1 MIGQTI
7 SHYKITEKLGE
18 GGMGVVYK
26 AEDTKLKRP
35 VALKFLSPHLLSDT
49 EAKERFIREA
59 QAAAAL
65 NHPNIC
71 TVHEI
76 DEAGGRTFI
85 VMAFLEGASLDTKIE
100 AGPLKL
106 DEVLDFAIQTV
117 QGLQAAHGKKIVH
130 RDIKPA
136 NLMVTPQGAKQ
147 LVTIMDFGL
156 AQLTDRSK
164 LTQGP
169 TALGT
174 VSYMSPE
181 QAQGMEL
188 DHRTDLWALGAV
200 IYEMVTGQ
208 RAFQGHYDQAITY
221 SIQHEEPEPMT
232 ALRTGVP
239 MELEWIAGK
248 CLTKDREK
256 RYQSTTEVLLDLEAL
271 REKQKA
277 GKSTIVKT
285 MAGGESVVAQPSA
298 APAEAPAPS
307 PLAKYRVIED
317 AEEQDDSVVY
327 HAEDTQ
333 LRRLV
338 DVRVI
343 TQSAAKALGRKQLIR
358 QAALFAAGVVL
369 TILLGYAT
377 GWLGPAGAPAEVP
390 LRRFSFAPADL
401 VNAAISPNGKH
412 IAYVERGSPNRLWVR
427 DLDSELPRVLEGVV
441 PGPGVFW
448 SADSRF
454 IGFQEGGDLKK
465 VSREGGP
472 AARVC
477 ELPGGR
483 FGGGS
488 WSPDGESIVFSSG
501 SPPAL
506 YEAPSRGGNP
516 KQLFDRVE
524 EGVSRLNM
532 GPRFLPRPGGAR
544 ALLFNVRGGGVSNL
558 FVRDLESG
566 EMKKLGP
573 GAEAAYSPSGHIV
586 YRAAPNQPDLWALP
600 FSLGALDYTGEAF
613 PIAQQA
619 VSPSVAA
626 DGTLVYLDSGGG
638 LRRLVWRDRDGK
650 PQGKIGQPQLTISYP
665 ALSPDGKRVATWSRE
680 GSAMDIWVHE
690 VDRPVKSRL
699 TTFGYDVWPTW
710 SPSGR
715 QIGFASGRTGERD
728 IYVKS
733 ADGSGEP
740 KALLLTD
747 DSAEYLTDWSRDGKT
762 LLFWRRPRG
771 GGGASGSGTVGDI
784 FYLRQKSGGDYEEFP
799 FLTTKFEETTPQF
812 SPDERFVAYTSDES
826 GQREVYIQAFPEG
839 GVKRQVSVNG
849 GAQPR
854 WRANGKE
861 IYYVEGERLMAAPV
875 ALSGSLSVASPKE
888 LFSSPGLILGGGNY
902 LSYDVTPDGQ
912 RFVLAERVESASRTE
927 IHVVQNWFEE
937 FRDRGQD

>member
-26 AEDTKLKRP
+26 AEDTKLRRV
-35 VALKFLSPHLLSDT
+35 VALKFLRSELIENPEHR
-49 EAKERFIREA
+49 ERFLREA

-65 NHPNIC
+65 DHPNIC
-71 TVHEI
+71 TIYEI
-76 DEAGGRTFI
+76 DEDAGRTFLA
-85 VMAFLEGASLDTKIE
+85 MAFIEGLTVKDKI
-100 AGPLKL
+100 AQRPLKL
-106 DEVLDFAIQTV
+106 DQALDIAVQTA
-117 QGLQAAHGKKIVH
+117 QGLQAAHEKGIVH
-130 RDIKPA
+130 RDIKGA
-136 NLMVTPQGAKQ
+136 NIMVTPPGQVK
-147 LVTIMDFGL
+147 IMDFGL
-156 AQLTDRSK
+156 AQLAERSK
-164 LTQGP
+164 LTE
-169 TALGT
+169 TTTILGT
-174 VSYMSPE
+174 PSYMSPE
-181 QAQGMEL
+181 QARGEKT
-188 DHRTDLWALGAV
+188 DRRADLWSLGV
-200 IYEMVTGQ
+200 VLYEMIAGRLPFVGERQ
-208 RAFQGHYDQAITY
+208 EAVLYGIT
-221 SIQHEEPEPMT
+221 SEEPEPVT
-232 ALRTGVP
+232 AQRAGLP
-239 MELEWIAGK
+239 LELEWIIGK
-248 CLTKDREK
+248 ALAKDRDE
-256 RYQSTTEVLLDLEAL
+256 RYQHAEDVLVDLRSLQKKLAL
-271 REKQKA
+271 
-277 GKSTIVKT
+277 GKSSILKAQ
-285 MAGGESVVAQPSA
+285 AGTPAVATQPAQTGQA
-298 APAEAPAPS
+298 APG
-307 PLAKYRVIED
+307 PLARYRVIED
-317 AEEQDDSVVY
+317 AEEQDDGVVY

-401 VNAAISPNGKH
+401 VNAVISPNGKH
-412 IAYVERGSPNRLWVR
+412 IAYIERGSPNSLWVR
-427 DLDSELPRVLEGVV
+427 DLDSERPRVLEGAV
-441 PGPGVFW
+441 PGPRVFW

-477 ELPGGR
+477 ELPGGN

-488 WSPDGESIVFSSG
+488 WSSDGESIVFSSG
-501 SPPAL
+501 SPFAL

-544 ALLFNVRGGGVSNL
+544 ALLFNVRGGGVSHL

-600 FSLGALDYTGEAF
+600 FSLGTLDSTGEPF
-613 PIAQQA
+613 PIAQEA

-626 DGTLVYLDSGGG
+626 DGTLLYFDSTGGG
-638 LRRLVWRDRDGK
+638 LRQLVWRDREGK
-650 PQGKIGQPQLTISYP
+650 PLGTIGQPQLTIAYP